1 MRRES
6 ARAWRIRC
14 RTVTKALCS
23 MLLTKPLCCMLL
35 TKLNLENPLQ
45 DSIKA
50 LLERAKEDA
59 GARAEVRPYTN

>member
-1 MRRES
+1 
-6 ARAWRIRC
+6 
-14 RTVTKALCS
+14 
-23 MLLTKPLCCMLL
+23 MLL

-59 GARAEVRPYTN
+59 GARAEVRQYTN